1 MTRNDLITRLVARK
15 MAHGRTIQALC
26 GYGAGPA
33 RKICFAAK
41 LCVVAAQP
49 SAPARKKD

>member
-1 MTRNDLITRLVARK
+1 MTRNDLITHLVARK
-15 MAHGRTIQALC
+15 MAHGRTTQALC

-33 RKICFAAK
+33 RKLCFPAKICFA
-41 LCVVAAQP
+41 AAQP